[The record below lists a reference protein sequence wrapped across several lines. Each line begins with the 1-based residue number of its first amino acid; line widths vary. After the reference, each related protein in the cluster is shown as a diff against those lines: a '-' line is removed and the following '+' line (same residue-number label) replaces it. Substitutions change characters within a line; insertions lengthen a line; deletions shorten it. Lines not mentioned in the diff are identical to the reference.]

1 MKENDIN
8 DTKEHYIRKI
18 FEPFLKKSASY
29 EKDYIEKRLIEQI
42 IWYDE
47 SAIKKQKRYK
57 QLSIIS
63 IVLSGII
70 PIVSI
75 FSKYKYGTI
84 AIIIISTLSALSSI
98 LLSIINLC
106 EYHKLWVE
114 YRSACEIL
122 KSTLY
127 KYFTKT
133 DEFQSLNDYARLNLL
148 ISLCEEYMTKE
159 FKIWSQ
165 LPHIHKKEQ

>member
-1 MKENDIN
+1 MKEN

-18 FEPFLKKSASY
+18 FEPFLKSSASY

-42 IWYDE
+42 IWYDNN
-47 SAIKKQKRYK
+47 AIKKQKRYK
-57 QLSIIS
+57 YLTIISIIS
-63 IVLSGII
+63 SGSI
-70 PIVSI
+70 PVVSI
-75 FSKYKYGTI
+75 FTKCKYGII
-84 AIIIISTLSALSSI
+84 AIIIISILSTLSSI

-106 EYHKLWVE
+106 EYHKLWIG
-114 YRSACEIL
+114 YRSACEVL

-133 DEFQSLNDYARLNLL
+133 GEFQSLNDYARLNLL